1 MSDESH
7 LDILGVAGEGVLRRR
22 LVPKAEVE
30 HLICNHLDSPPWIE
44 THVGCVVGHI
54 FSSPYASVCDL
65 YCGGGG
71 GGGPNSDYWDDPQ
84 IGHYIGIDASSSL
97 INDALDVWE
106 SQRKPYTAQLVQA
119 DPCAENLESLLRDK
133 GVPVDIVCC
142 MQHLQLCFE
151 TEERAKTLLLNVS
164 SMLKPGGYFFGITP
178 DSSTIWAKYQK
189 MVEASHSK
197 GGGLKANLV
206 PNCIRSENYMITFE
220 VEEEKFP
227 LFGKKYQLKFAN
239 DFTAESHCLVHF
251 PSLIRQNK
259 NALLA
264 REAGLEFIEMQNLTE
279 FYDDNRALLA
289 GMLLNAGSNFVDPR
303 GRLLPRSFDILG
315 LYTTFIFQKPDPDL
329 APPLMTPTMDDE
341 YHMQEDEWQENNWGH
356 HMPPTSEEKKIHV
369 EPSMP
374 IDGSVPVVAKGILGP
389 GPAEL
394 RFS

>member
-1 MSDESH
+1 MSSSSSSF
-7 LDILGVAGEGVLRRR
+7 GWQCPRTT
-22 LVPKAEVE
+22 
-30 HLICNHLDSPPWIE
+30 DSPHHRLYEFSTTSLIN
-44 THVGCVVGHI
+44 I

-65 YCGGGG
+65 YCGPR
-71 GGGPNSDYWDDPQ
+71 PNSDNWDDPQ

-97 INDALDVWE
+97 INHALDVWE
-106 SQRKPYTAQLVQA
+106 SQRKPYTAQFVQA

-133 GVPVDIVCC
+133 GVRVDIVCC

-151 TEERAKTLLLNVS
+151 TEERAKRLLLNVS

-189 MVEASHSK
+189 MVEASHNK

-227 LFGKKYQLKFAN
+227 LFGKKYQLKFAS
-239 DFTAESHCLVHF
+239 DFTSESHCLVHF
-251 PSLIRQNK
+251 PSLIR
-259 NALLA
+259 LA
-264 REAGLEFIEMQNLTE
+264 REAGLEFVEMQNLTE

-289 GMLLNAGSNFVDPR
+289 GRLLNAGPNFVDPR

-329 APPLMTPTMDDE
+329 APPLLTPTMDDE
-341 YHMQEDEWQENNWGH
+341 YHIQEDEWQENNWGH
-356 HMPPTSEEKKIHV
+356 HMPATSVEKKIHV

-374 IDGSVPVVAKGILGP
+374 IDASIPVAAKGILGP